1 MNLNCTKTS
10 FKYFKGLKKNILLLF
25 TSLKGDY
32 CLEDFMMH
40 ECNSTLSSNSLTL
53 KAGNF
58 NLNIMQLPRFKVVA
72 KNRAGNLA
80 YSFVWSKKQ

>member
-1 MNLNCTKTS
+1 MVL
-10 FKYFKGLKKNILLLF
+10 GVV
-25 TSLKGDY
+25 
-32 CLEDFMMH
+32 MVH
-40 ECNSTLSSNSLTL
+40 ECNTTTSSNSLTL

-58 NLNIMQLPRFKVVA
+58 NLNLMQLQRFIVVV